1 MLIDN
6 QLNSFATLEVDNAG
20 RNYGSIS
27 KQKIKTRFSLLA
39 KAIAADAKLVMLSG
53 GSRPSNHLRE
63 SSFLDSRDD
72 LASYITASRH
82 KHTRQHLHRKLPH
95 NQNRYPEQ

>member
-53 GSRPSNHLRE
+53 G
-63 SSFLDSRDD
+63 
-72 LASYITASRH
+72 
-82 KHTRQHLHRKLPH
+82 LPTTCG
-95 NQNRYPEQ
+95 RALFSTVATIWLLI